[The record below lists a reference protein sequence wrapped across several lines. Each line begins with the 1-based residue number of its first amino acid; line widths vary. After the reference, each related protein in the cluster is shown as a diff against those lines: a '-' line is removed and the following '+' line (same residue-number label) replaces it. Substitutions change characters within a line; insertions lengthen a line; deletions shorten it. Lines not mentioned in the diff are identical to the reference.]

1 MNKLLDYFNGDELA
15 ANVWLDK
22 YADEGEETPD
32 DMHKRLVDAFYPVE
46 KKTIHNSNLLSKYGQ
61 SRDQLSK
68 LDLKRYFNKFRYI
81 VPQGSI
87 MSILG
92 TNKIASLSNCFV
104 IGQPEDSYGG
114 IMLKDQEMAQ
124 LMKRRGGVGLD
135 LSTLRPV
142 GTSVSN
148 AAGTSTGLPSF
159 MERYSNTTREVA
171 QDGRRGALML
181 TADVRHPDIL
191 GFINSKKDR
200 TKVTGANISVMLRDD
215 FMDAVQLDKDYI
227 LRFPCDMELEG
238 DVGENYLL
246 DYNELFQFDKGK
258 YLKKVRAKDI
268 YDAIVDNAWDNAEP
282 GQMFVDAH
290 WNFSPDGVYEQYKM
304 VTTNPCGEIGMSSY
318 DACRLIALNLYS
330 MVIDPFTDEAF
341 LDLGLLYRI
350 AYDQLILSDR
360 VVDLELKQV
369 ENILEKIKNDPES
382 YESKA
387 IEIDLWE
394 NIYSVAQKSRRTGCG
409 FTALGDMFAALNI
422 NYGDERSQEVLTK
435 VMRAKMAGELD
446 ATIDLAIKH
455 GPFEGWDPS
464 KEFEL
469 LGGDKLVGKNEFFEM
484 LVNEFPLQAH
494 RMFRYGRRNVSW
506 STVAPTGSVSIL
518 TQSTSGLEPLWSWG
532 YMRRKKV
539 NPGENVRVDFV
550 DQNGDSWTEFPVLH
564 PKFKDWLNNV
574 FYNELNGYK
583 HNEDVKLIWD
593 KPWTKDS
600 LEVGFRYSPWY
611 GNTAND
617 INWDE
622 RLRIQSIIQY
632 YTTHSIS
639 STINLPKD
647 VTKEEVSKIYIN
659 AHNYN
664 LKGVTIYR
672 DGCRTGVLVSTTDS
686 NDSDSG
692 NTIHINN
699 AIKRPESLRAEI
711 YNPSIKGSK
720 YTVLV
725 GILGETPY
733 EVFAFQGNPEFSIKE
748 GTNYIRKNKK
758 REWVVTDEEGNEFGI
773 VTPMIPAEETITRM
787 TSGMLRHNVP
797 LKYVVE
803 ILNKNDDDITNF
815 SKVIARTLK
824 RYITDGETSTLKCDK
839 CGEKT
844 IIFEEGCLN
853 CKSCGHSKCG

>member
-1 MNKLLDYFNGDELA
+1 MSKLLDYFNEDELA

-22 YADEGEETPD
+22 YADKGEETPD
-32 DMHKRLVDAFYPVE
+32 DMHERLVNAFYPVE
-46 KKTIHNSNLLSKYGQ
+46 LKHWSIFNSNLLSKYGQ
-61 SRDQLSK
+61 SRDLLSK
-68 LDLKRYFNKFRYI
+68 LDLERYFNKFRYI

-87 MSILG
+87 MSVLG

-124 LMKRRGGVGLD
+124 LMKRRGGVGMD

-142 GTSVSN
+142 GTNVSN

-181 TADVRHPDIL
+181 TTDVRHPDIL

-215 FMDAVQLDKDYI
+215 FMEAVQLNKDYI

-238 DVGENYLL
+238 DVGENYYL
-246 DYNELFQFDKGK
+246 DYNELFQFDQGK
-258 YLKKVRAKDI
+258 YLKKVRAKEI
-268 YDAIVDNAWDNAEP
+268 YDAIVTNAWDNAEP
-282 GQMFVDAH
+282 GQMFIDAH

-318 DACRLIALNLYS
+318 DACRLIAINLYS
-330 MVIDPFTDEAF
+330 MVMNPFTEEAYIDF
-341 LDLGLLYRI
+341 GLLYRT
-350 AYDQLILSDR
+350 AYDQLLLSDR

-369 ENILEKIKNDPES
+369 ENILEKIENDPES
-382 YESKA
+382 YESKV
-387 IEIDLWE
+387 IEMDLWE
-394 NIYSVAQKSRRTGCG
+394 NIYNIAQKSRRTGCG
-409 FTALGDMFAALNI
+409 FTALGDMFAALNK
-422 NYGDERSQEVLTK
+422 NYGGEDSEEILTK

-455 GPFEGWDPS
+455 GPFEGWDPN

-469 LGGDKLVGKNEFFEM
+469 LGDRLVGKNEFFEM

-494 RMFRYGRRNVSW
+494 RMFTYGRRNVSW

-518 TQSTSGLEPLWSWG
+518 TQTTSGLEPLWNWG

-564 PKFKDWLNNV
+564 PKFKDWIDIVWVGQLKNTT
-574 FYNELNGYK
+574 G
-583 HNEDVKLIWD
+583 H
-593 KPWTKDS
+593 
-600 LEVGFRYSPWY
+600 LEYLSSGFLEHMFEKSPWY

-617 INWDE
+617 INWNE

-647 VTKEEVSKIYIN
+647 VTKEEVAKIYIK
-659 AHNYN
+659 AHDYN

-672 DGCRTGVLVSTTDS
+672 DGCRTGVLVSTTDTS
-686 NDSDSG
+686 SSDSG

-733 EVFAFQGNPEFSIKE
+733 EVFAFKGDPEFSIKE

-758 REWVVTDEEGNEFGI
+758 KEWIVTDEEENEFNI
-773 VTPMIPAEETITRM
+773 VNPMIPAEETITRM
-787 TSGMLRHNVP
+787 TSGMLRHNIP
-797 LKYVVE
+797 LKYIVE

-824 RYITDGETSTLKCDK
+824 RYIKDGETSTLKCDE
-839 CGEKT
+839 CGEKSV
-844 IIFEEGCLN
+844 IFEEGCLN